1 MQSQK
6 LNSAYVGA
14 TIAVMAQLQ
23 DALTSGQN
31 DARKAGDMRKYASCY
46 CAYKQI
52 ENCIVV
58 LVDIRVRLEKAEADA
73 LSAAM
78 MEGQK

>member
-14 TIAVMAQLQ
+14 TIAVMQQLQ

-46 CAYKQI
+46 CAYQQV
-52 ENCIVV
+52 EHCVEA
-58 LVDIRVRLEKAEADA
+58 LVDIRARLEKAEAEA

-78 MEGQK
+78 MEDK